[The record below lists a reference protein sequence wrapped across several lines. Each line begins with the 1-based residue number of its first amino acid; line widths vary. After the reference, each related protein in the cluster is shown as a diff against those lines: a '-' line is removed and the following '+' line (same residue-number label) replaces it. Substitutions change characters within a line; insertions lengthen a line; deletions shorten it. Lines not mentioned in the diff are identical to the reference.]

1 MEPSETTNAPT
12 ASPAPPAAL
21 PWSAAE
27 RALLVSIALCALVAL
42 QQLSAMLRR
51 I

>member
-1 MEPSETTNAPT
+1 VEPSETTDAP
-12 ASPAPPAAL
+12 PPPPAAL
-21 PWSAAE
+21 PWSPAE

-42 QQLSAMLRR
+42 QQLAAMLRR